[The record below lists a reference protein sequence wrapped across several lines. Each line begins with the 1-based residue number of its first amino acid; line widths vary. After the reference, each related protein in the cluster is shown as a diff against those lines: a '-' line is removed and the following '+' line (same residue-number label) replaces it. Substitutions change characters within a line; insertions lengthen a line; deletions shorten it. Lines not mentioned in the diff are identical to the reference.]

1 MIYVIAT
8 TKVKPG
14 QRDAYIAGHKKCI
27 AETHKE
33 KGCLSY
39 EGHTSI
45 HDPDTYV
52 VVERWETR
60 DDLNAHGKAPHMKVW
75 REFGAPLKASPTV
88 IEIITADTVVLDFD
102 DRHRRRMAMTGTR
115 GLEFL
120 LDLENAVALRGGDA
134 LVLEDG
140 RLIEVVAAPEPL
152 VEIRGVDPRSLVRVA
167 WHLGNRHLPTQIVAE
182 GLRIR
187 RDHVIES
194 MVKGLGA
201 RVIEIEA
208 PFDPE
213 GGAYAGGGHGH
224 AADDHHHDHASHDH
238 GGHHQHDEHGDH
250 GD

>member
-1 MIYVIAT
+1 MIRAT
-8 TKVKPG
+8 NVRG
-14 QRDAYIAGHKKCI
+14 QHHW
-27 AETHKE
+27 T
-33 KGCLSY
+33 L
-39 EGHTSI
+39 
-45 HDPDTYV
+45 P
-52 VVERWETR
+52 
-60 DDLNAHGKAPHMKVW
+60 P
-75 REFGAPLKASPTV
+75 
-88 IEIITADTVVLDFD
+88 ADTVVLDFD

-152 VEIRGVDPRSLVRVA
+152 IEIRGTDPHHLVRVA
-167 WHLGNRHLPTQIVAE
+167 WHLGNRHLPTQIMAK

-187 RDHVIES
+187 RDHVIEA

-213 GGAYAGGGHGH
+213 GGAYAGGGDAH
-224 AADDHHHDHASHDH
+224 AESHAHATSDADAHAGHDHASHDH
-238 GGHHQHDEHGDH
+238 ASHDHSSHAHAHTHVHDHGDHHHHDEHCDH
-250 GD
+250 DHHDHHHGHSHAHDHK